1 MSTAS
6 HEHDVAS
13 AFADRAVRREGDKEM
28 PLGPKAQRT
37 RATILRAAADLF
49 ARDGYQRT
57 TVADV
62 AAAAGVGNGTVIRR
76 FGDKAGLLASLL
88 GEHER
93 RLQEEI
99 IRGKPPLGPGAP
111 ALERIEE
118 FLARLAKLYLREL
131 DLVHA
136 SETAA
141 PGARYRVGAHAAWR
155 QHVTMLVQRARPDLD
170 APLVAHLLLA
180 PLDAE
185 ALVETKRMRRAAALP
200 DALRLFAR
208 GVLR

>member
-1 MSTAS
+1 MRADAIRNHQKVLTA
-6 HEHDVAS
+6 
-13 AFADRAVRREGDKEM
+13 ADRLVRRHGAEA
-28 PLGPKAQRT
+28 L
-37 RATILRAAADLF
+37 TI
-49 ARDGYQRT
+49 
-57 TVADV
+57 ADV
-62 AAAAGVGNGTVIRR
+62 AAASGVGNGTVIRR

-111 ALERIEE
+111 PLARIEE

-155 QHVTMLVQRARPDLD
+155 QHVTMLVQQARPGLD

-185 ALVETKRMRRAAALP
+185 ALAETKRMRRAAALP
-200 DALRLFAR
+200 DALRLLAR
-208 GVLR
+208 AVLR